1 MKKKLVRYF
10 LLRNRNKK
18 IDIKKIDKILFIAYD
33 AIGDM
38 IMTTPVFRELK
49 KIYPEKKIGVL
60 CSERNKDVLKYNPYV
75 DKIFIKNSKKWYFKD
90 LRILKKIRDEK
101 YDICINLWNKIS
113 MTEMSFIKLLNVK
126 YRASGVFQKN
136 SENKYNILTEDIK
149 MYDYIFGDRKEKHF
163 SKQQISSLEVFGIKT
178 DNLKYDIFIS
188 EKEKEKA
195 KKFFKEFSGKI
206 KIFINMFSSEE
217 KRNIKFEDVCFIV
230 EKVKEKYK
238 NAIFFLNSIPEKRV
252 ELIEKIKKSNFEN
265 IKIMYETESILD
277 AVAGIEYAD
286 LLITPDTSFTHI
298 AEALDKPM
306 IVIYSGVLKNYE
318 KVKTFSKKH
327 YAIFS
332 DNKDENII
340 EKYDKNKII
349 EKLELILDEEKI

>member
-1 MKKKLVRYF
+1 MKKKIVRYF
-10 LLRNRNKK
+10 LLRNRYKK

-60 CSERNKDVLKYNPYV
+60 CSERNKDILKYNPYIN
-75 DKIFIKNSKKWYFKD
+75 KIFVKDSKKWYFKN
-90 LRILKKIRDEK
+90 LGILKKIRDEK

-113 MTEMSFIKLLNVK
+113 MTEMLFIKLLNVK

-149 MYDYIFGDRKEKHF
+149 MYDYIFGNREEKHF
-163 SKQQISSLEVFGIKT
+163 AKQQISSLEVFGIKA
-178 DNLKYDIFIS
+178 DNLSYDVFIS

-195 KKFFKEFSGKI
+195 KIFFKEFENNT
-206 KIFINMFSSEE
+206 KIFFNIFSSEE
-217 KRNIKFEDVCFIV
+217 KRNIKFEDVCFIAQKI
-230 EKVKEKYK
+230 EKKYK
-238 NAIFFLNSIPEKRV
+238 NAILFLSSIPEKRV
-252 ELIEKIKKSNFEN
+252 ELIKKIEESNFKN
-265 IKIMYETESILD
+265 IKIIYETKSILD
-277 AVAGIEYAD
+277 VVAGIEYVD
-286 LLITPDTSFTHI
+286 LLITPDTSFVHI

-306 IVIYSGVLKNYE
+306 IVIYSGVIKNYE
-318 KVKTFSKKH
+318 KVKPFSNKH

-332 DNKDENII
+332 DNKKENII

-349 EKLELILDEEKI
+349 ENLELILDK